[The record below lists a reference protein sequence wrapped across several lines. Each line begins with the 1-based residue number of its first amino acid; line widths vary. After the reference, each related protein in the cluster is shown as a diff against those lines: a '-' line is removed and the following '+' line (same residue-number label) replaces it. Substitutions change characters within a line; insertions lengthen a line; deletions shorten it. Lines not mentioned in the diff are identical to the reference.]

1 MWKILTVRSKKYT
14 LELLMFSKSFLSCAL
29 KAALV
34 LPAGAQDNTGV
45 GIWSIGNVFMDAG
58 LTPLMGAANPG
69 EGGDLIQVGYFNGVT
84 SSTAAA
90 SFGAS
95 EWDTF
100 TAISGLGSANA
111 HILTEV
117 TPIAGPTGI
126 FTFFV
131 EWLATDALPSDFGF
145 RIGLQIF
152 DGNTVATSSGFNTV
166 VSENWYIPPLLSR
179 SYPAHL
185 ISRHGSSR
193 LPGNTLDHESPG
205 RPGTFPRPS
214 FSCWPLRSSSTA
226 AESPLA
232 GPREAR
238 RPAQP
243 GGLFSCRP
251 PSPSR
256 SGPPSI

>member
-1 MWKILTVRSKKYT
+1 MRKASAWCRAWCGMDLRARWWWDGPPCAK
-14 LELLMFSKSFLSCAL
+14 LER
-29 KAALV
+29 
-34 LPAGAQDNTGV
+34 
-45 GIWSIGNVFMDAG
+45 
-58 LTPLMGAANPG
+58 GAANPG

-166 VSENWYIPPLLSR
+166 VSENWYIPPPPFPILSR
-179 SYPAHL
+179 PPYFSTRILSSSREHPGSR
-185 ISRHGSSR
+185 ISRSSR
-193 LPGNTLDHESPG
+193 NLPP
-205 RPGTFPRPS
+205 PS

-226 AESPLA
+226 VTAAESPLV

>member
-1 MWKILTVRSKKYT
+1 MESSPGIPSWSAHSRRFLLSLPKVEDMWKILTVRSKKYT
-14 LELLMFSKSFLSCAL
+14 LELLMFSKSFLSCVL
-29 KAALV
+29 MAALV

-166 VSENWYIPPLLSR
+166 VSENW
-179 SYPAHL
+179 
-185 ISRHGSSR
+185 
-193 LPGNTLDHESPG
+193 
-205 RPGTFPRPS
+205 
-214 FSCWPLRSSSTA
+214 
-226 AESPLA
+226 
-232 GPREAR
+232 
-238 RPAQP
+238 
-243 GGLFSCRP
+243 
-251 PSPSR
+251 
-256 SGPPSI
+256 

>member
-1 MWKILTVRSKKYT
+1 MESSPGTLSWSAHSRRFLLSLPKLEDMWKILTVRSGKDI
-14 LELLMFSKSFLSCAL
+14 LDLLMFSKSFLSCAL
-29 KAALV
+29 MAALV
-34 LPAGAQDNTGV
+34 LPVGAQDNTGV

-111 HILTEV
+111 HILTEA

-126 FTFFV
+126 FTFSV

-152 DGNTVATSSGFNTV
+152 
-166 VSENWYIPPLLSR
+166 
-179 SYPAHL
+179 
-185 ISRHGSSR
+185 
-193 LPGNTLDHESPG
+193 
-205 RPGTFPRPS
+205 
-214 FSCWPLRSSSTA
+214 
-226 AESPLA
+226 
-232 GPREAR
+232 
-238 RPAQP
+238 
-243 GGLFSCRP
+243 
-251 PSPSR
+251 
-256 SGPPSI
+256 